1 MSKDPICKLKQGI
14 HLKNNKFSLVI
25 YSGYKGSDIAEKT
38 HTPVSGLCKFVL
50 Q

>member
-25 YSGYKGSDIAEKT
+25 YSGYEGSDIAEKI
-38 HTPVSGLCKFVL
+38 HNLR
-50 Q
+50 